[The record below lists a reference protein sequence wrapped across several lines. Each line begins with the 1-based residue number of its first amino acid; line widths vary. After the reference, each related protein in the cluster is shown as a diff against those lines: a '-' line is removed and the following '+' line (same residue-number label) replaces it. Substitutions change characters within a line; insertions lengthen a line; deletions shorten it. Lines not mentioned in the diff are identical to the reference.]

1 MKTSIQKPG
10 IRYGQ
15 EPGKALEESA
25 EYHIST
31 KILRGDCS
39 FLRHLSQY
47 KKKRQNTASLF
58 KICLLMRENK
68 SIHSYLLMNSLHSKR
83 LTQGKLAASM
93 GR

>member
-10 IRYGQ
+10 TRYGQ

-31 KILRGDCS
+31 EILRVDCS

-47 KKKRQNTASLF
+47 KKKAEHSFSFQDLPPNEGKQVNSQLPTCEFSAQQKVDS
-58 KICLLMRENK
+58 REVGGFN
-68 SIHSYLLMNSLHSKR
+68 
-83 LTQGKLAASM
+83 G
-93 GR
+93 